1 MDIGRVASGSLP
13 EVSLARRQ
21 GLRFD
26 NEWHTGAQ
34 GAGQGD
40 DMERKSLRRGAGA
53 LALLLIGGWMSAD
66 ALAAPLDAAESAAAV
81 PGVPPLLPVSDFARR
96 ASLGSPALSPNGRYL
111 AVSVREE
118 DNDADSSRYQLAVLE
133 LPSLKPLA
141 KLNMAPYTQPARIA
155 WVSPTRLIVEKARE
169 SGTLDAPGLTGEIV
183 ALNFDGSQ
191 QRILYSFEARGGRSG
206 NDAMLR
212 MPYGYPEVI
221 GVPSS
226 YNGHLYLQIAPAPE
240 NSNGQSVDTYRTL
253 LFDVDTVSGYPVE
266 IASIDKGNMR
276 FVVADG
282 KPWYAEGSND
292 NNDPVVYRT
301 TDAGKSWSLM
311 PAQVV
316 GKGWSPL
323 ALSPDRQHVYALDGA
338 DGGPERLVEARL
350 DGSESRV
357 LAGDPFF
364 SVAAVRFTPEPR
376 QPYAALIEGG
386 RPHWI
391 TIGDTPWG
399 DALTALGTQFADRF
413 VAIASMSRDGNTL
426 LIAATSDRSPGVY
439 ALLDRSSMH
448 LRPLYQTA
456 PWIDPARMAA
466 TTPIRYRNRSG
477 TDIAGYLTLPAGRAP
492 KNLPLVVLPHGGPIG
507 PADAWFYDPD
517 VQFLANRGYA
527 VLKVNYRGSGG
538 RGDHFLKSGYR
549 QWGTGM
555 IDDMIDGVRWTIAQ
569 GQVDPA
575 RICVYGGSYGGYA
588 SLMLPIRAPD
598 LFKCAIDYVGVTDLT
613 IQFDR
618 SDTRRSSYGRTYFR
632 QAMAAT
638 REEARAISPLHL
650 LEQLKVPVLI
660 ASGGADKRVPIQNAD
675 ALRDAL
681 DKAHKPYEWLM
692 FPKEGH
698 GFFTEPHRAEFY
710 TRMQDFLAKYVGAG
724 ATSAAATAD

>member
-1 MDIGRVASGSLP
+1 MQ
-13 EVSLARRQ
+13 RQ
-21 GLRFD
+21 
-26 NEWHTGAQ
+26 T
-34 GAGQGD
+34 
-40 DMERKSLRRGAGA
+40 LRRGAGA
-53 LALLLIGGWMSAD
+53 LTVLIAWGACGGGVAI
-66 ALAAPLDAAESAAAV
+66 AAPSDAAV
-81 PGVPPLLPVSDFARR
+81 PATAAAGVPPLLPVSDFARH
-96 ASLGSPALSPNGRYL
+96 ATLGSPALSPNGQYL

-191 QRILYSFEARGGRSG
+191 QRILYSFEARGSG
-206 NDAMLR
+206 ANSAMLR
-212 MPYGYPEVI
+212 MPYGYPAVI

-240 NSNGQSVDTYRTL
+240 IRNGQSADTYRTL

-282 KPWYAEGSND
+282 KPWFAEGVND

-301 TDAGKSWSLM
+301 TDAGKTWSLM
-311 PAQVV
+311 PAGVI

-323 ALSPDRQHVYALDGA
+323 ALSPDRGHVYALDGA
-338 DGGPERLVEARL
+338 DGGPARLVEARL

-357 LAGDPFF
+357 LASDPIF
-364 SVAAVRFTPEPR
+364 SVGTVGFTPEPR
-376 QPYAALIEGG
+376 HPYAAQIEGG
-386 RPHWI
+386 RPRWI
-391 TIGDTPWG
+391 TVGDTPWG
-399 DALTALGTQFADRF
+399 AAITALSRQFADQF

-426 LIAATSDRSPGVY
+426 LIAAESDRSPGVY
-439 ALLDRSSMH
+439 ALLDRTSMH

-466 TTPIRYRNRSG
+466 TTPITYRNRSG

-492 KNLPLVVLPHGGPIG
+492 KNLPLVMLPHGGPIG

-517 VQFLANRGYA
+517 AQFLANRGYA
-527 VLKVNYRGSGG
+527 VLKINYRGSGG
-538 RGDHFLKSGYR
+538 RGENFLRSGYR

-588 SLMLPIRAPD
+588 ALMLPIRAPD

-638 REEARAISPLHL
+638 REEARAISPLYL
-650 LEQLKVPVLI
+650 LGQLEVPVLI

-724 ATSAAATAD
+724 AVSAAATTD

>member
-1 MDIGRVASGSLP
+1 M
-13 EVSLARRQ
+13 
-21 GLRFD
+21 
-26 NEWHTGAQ
+26 
-34 GAGQGD
+34 
-40 DMERKSLRRGAGA
+40 
-53 LALLLIGGWMSAD
+53 ALLIAWGACGGGVAI
-66 ALAAPLDAAESAAAV
+66 AAPSGAAV
-81 PGVPPLLPVSDFARR
+81 PATTAAAPPLLPVSDFARH
-96 ASLGSPALSPNGRYL
+96 ATLGSPALSPGGQYL

-118 DNDADSSRYQLAVLE
+118 DNDANSSRYQLAVLE

-169 SGTLDAPGLTGEIV
+169 IGTLDAPSLTGEIV

-191 QRILYSFEARGGRSG
+191 QRILYSFEARGSG
-206 NDAMLR
+206 ANSAMLR
-212 MPYGYPEVI
+212 MPYGYSEVV

-240 NSNGQSVDTYRTL
+240 IRNGQSYDTYRTL

-301 TDAGKSWSLM
+301 TDAGKTWSLM
-311 PAQVV
+311 PASVV

-323 ALSPDRQHVYALDGA
+323 ALSPDRQHVYALDGS
-338 DGGPERLVEARL
+338 DGGPGRLVEARL
-350 DGSESRV
+350 DGGESRV
-357 LAGDPFF
+357 LASDPFF

-386 RPHWI
+386 RPRWI
-391 TIGDTPWG
+391 TVGDTPWG
-399 DALTALGTQFADRF
+399 DVLTALGTQFSDQF
-413 VAIASMSRDGNTL
+413 VAIAGMSRDGNTL
-426 LIAATSDRSPGVY
+426 LVAAASDRSPGVY
-439 ALLDRSSMH
+439 ALLDRTSMH

-477 TDIAGYLTLPAGRAP
+477 TDLAGYLTLPAGRAP
-492 KNLPLVVLPHGGPIG
+492 KNLPLVMLPHGGPIG

-527 VLKVNYRGSGG
+527 VLKINYRGSGG
-538 RGDHFLKSGYR
+538 RGDAFLKSGYR

-555 IDDMIDGVRWTIAQ
+555 IDDMIDGVRWAIAQ
-569 GQVDPA
+569 GAVDPA

-588 SLMLPIRAPD
+588 ALMLPIRAPD

-618 SDTRRSSYGRTYFR
+618 SDTRRSTSGRVYFK

-638 REEARAISPLHL
+638 REEARAISPLYL

-675 ALRDAL
+675 DLRDAL

-698 GFFTEPHRAEFY
+698 GFFTETHRAEFY
-710 TRMQDFLAKYVGAG
+710 TRMQDFLAKYAAAG
-724 ATSAAATAD
+724 SVAAPGAATAD

>member
-1 MDIGRVASGSLP
+1 M
-13 EVSLARRQ
+13 
-21 GLRFD
+21 
-26 NEWHTGAQ
+26 
-34 GAGQGD
+34 
-40 DMERKSLRRGAGA
+40 
-53 LALLLIGGWMSAD
+53 LALLIGWAGWGDGSAI
-66 ALAAPLDAAESAAAV
+66 AAPQGAEVPATVAAGAA
-81 PGVPPLLPVSDFARR
+81 PLLPVSDFARH
-96 ASLGSPALSPNGRYL
+96 ASLGSPALSPDGKYL

-118 DNDADSSRYQLAVLE
+118 DHDADSSRYQLAVLE
-133 LPSLKPLA
+133 LPSLKPLT
-141 KLNMAPYTQPARIA
+141 KLNMAPYTRPARIA

-191 QRILYSFEARGGRSG
+191 QRILYSFEARGSG
-206 NDAMLR
+206 ANSAMLR
-212 MPYGYPEVI
+212 MPYGYPEVVGI
-221 GVPSS
+221 PSS
-226 YNGHLYLQIAPAPE
+226 YNGHLYLQIAPTPA
-240 NSNGQSVDTYRTL
+240 NANGQSSDTYRTL

-266 IASIDKGNMR
+266 IASIDQGDMR

-282 KPWYAEGSND
+282 KPWYAEGVND

-301 TDAGKSWSLM
+301 TDAGKTWSLM
-311 PAQVV
+311 PAGVV

-323 ALSPDRQHVYALDGA
+323 ALSPDREHVYALDGA
-338 DGGPERLVEARL
+338 DGGPARLVEARL
-350 DGSESRV
+350 DGSEARV
-357 LAGDPFF
+357 LAGDPLF
-364 SVAAVRFTPEPR
+364 SVGAVRFTPEPR

-386 RPHWI
+386 RPRWI
-391 TIGDTPWG
+391 TVGDTPWG
-399 DALTALGTQFADRF
+399 DVITALGAQFADQF

-426 LIAATSDRSPGVY
+426 LIAAESDRSPGVY
-439 ALLDRSSMH
+439 ALLDRNSMH

-456 PWIDPARMAA
+456 PWIDPARMAT
-466 TTPIRYRNRSG
+466 TTPIRYRNRAG
-477 TDIAGYLTLPAGRAP
+477 TEIAGYLTLPGGRAP
-492 KNLPLVVLPHGGPIG
+492 KNLPLVMLPHGGPIG

-527 VLKVNYRGSGG
+527 VLKINYRGSGG
-538 RGDHFLKSGYR
+538 RGANFLRSGYR

-618 SDTRRSSYGRTYFR
+618 SDTRRSSHGRTYFS

-638 REEARAISPLHL
+638 REEARAISPLYL

-675 ALRDAL
+675 ALRAAL

-724 ATSAAATAD
+724 AVTSTRAATAD

>member
-1 MDIGRVASGSLP
+1 MASLSSSRTLTARYWPSGDSAGDPRVGWRA
-13 EVSLARRQ
+13 
-21 GLRFD
+21 
-26 NEWHTGAQ
+26 
-34 GAGQGD
+34 
-40 DMERKSLRRGAGA
+40 KSLTGSGGGA
-53 LALLLIGGWMSAD
+53 
-66 ALAAPLDAAESAAAV
+66 
-81 PGVPPLLPVSDFARR
+81 PVSDFARHPT
-96 ASLGSPALSPNGRYL
+96 LGSPALSPDGQYL

-118 DNDADSSRYQLAVLE
+118 DNDANSSSYQLAVLE

-183 ALNFDGSQ
+183 ALNFDGTQ
-191 QRILYSFEARGGRSG
+191 QRILYSFEARGSG
-206 NDAMLR
+206 ANSAMLR
-212 MPYGYPEVI
+212 MPYGYPEVVGI
-221 GVPSS
+221 PSS

-240 NSNGQSVDTYRTL
+240 IRNGQSYDTYRTL

-282 KPWYAEGSND
+282 KPWFAEGVND
-292 NNDPVVYRT
+292 NNDPAVYRT
-301 TDAGKSWSLM
+301 TDAGKTWSLM
-311 PAQVV
+311 PASVV

-323 ALSPDRQHVYALDGA
+323 VLSPDRRHVYALDGA
-338 DGGPERLVEARL
+338 DGGPGRLVEARL

-357 LAGDPFF
+357 LASDPFF
-364 SVAAVRFTPEPR
+364 SVGAVGFTPEPR
-376 QPYAALIEGG
+376 QPYAALVEGG
-386 RPHWI
+386 RPRWI
-391 TIGDTPWG
+391 TVGDTPWG
-399 DALTALGTQFADRF
+399 DVITALGTQFADQF

-426 LIAATSDRSPGVY
+426 LIAAESDRSPGVY
-439 ALLDRSSMH
+439 ALLDRTSMH

-456 PWIDPARMAA
+456 PWIKPEQMAA

-477 TDIAGYLTLPAGRAP
+477 TEIAGYLTLPAGRAP
-492 KNLPLVVLPHGGPIG
+492 KNLPLVMLPHGGPIG

-527 VLKVNYRGSGG
+527 VLKINYRGSGG
-538 RGDHFLKSGYR
+538 RGDTFLKSGHR
-549 QWGTGM
+549 QWGSGM
-555 IDDMIDGVRWTIAQ
+555 IDDMIDGVRWAIAQ

-618 SDTRRSSYGRTYFR
+618 SDTRRSSYGRTYFK

-638 REEARAISPLHL
+638 REEARAISPLYL

-710 TRMQDFLAKYVGAG
+710 TRMQDFLAKYVGSGSGSG
-724 ATSAAATAD
+724 AASGAATAD